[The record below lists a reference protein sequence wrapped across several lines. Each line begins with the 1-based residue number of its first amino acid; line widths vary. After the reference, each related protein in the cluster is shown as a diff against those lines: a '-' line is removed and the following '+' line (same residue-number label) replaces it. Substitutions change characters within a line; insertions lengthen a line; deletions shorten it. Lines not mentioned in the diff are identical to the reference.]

1 MRRTDRSLDKTLY
14 PSPLSKAYWAQ
25 AAAEFKSTRMLLFAA
40 LMIALRVALKP
51 LSIPIAADLRINTAF
66 FINAFGAATF
76 GPVVAVPAAA
86 ISDFLGCMLF
96 PQGIYYPPFALTEI
110 AGSVIFALF
119 LYRARITPL
128 RVILSRFCICFFV
141 NILLQTPIMRGY
153 YAFIGSSALYPLLD
167 TVRIAKNLVLFP
179 VEAALLMLFLRAA
192 VPPVQRQGYV
202 ASTVDRLVFT
212 KRHALALA
220 ALFLLSAGATAG
232 YAVYDYNTKS
242 FSKDYSAQERLQRNA
257 EMNAW
262 VAREAGEEE
271 ESLVTVI
278 ESARSRVGNPEMT
291 YELAV
296 YAVNREKFEEKA
308 AADESYTRNTLQ
320 GYSKSKAAKDDAL
333 TRIGSAVAVTDKHT
347 GGHISLDIQWISEQK
362 KEENA
367 P

>member
-1 MRRTDRSLDKTLY
+1 MYKSGLSTDKTLF
-14 PSPLSKAYWAQ
+14 PSPFSRAYWVQ
-25 AAAEFKSTRMLLFAA
+25 AASEFKNTRMLLFAA

-96 PQGIYYPPFALTEI
+96 PQGVYYPPFMLTEI

-141 NILLQTPIMRGY
+141 NILLQTPIMRWY

-167 TVRIAKNLVLFP
+167 TVCIAKNLVLFP

-212 KRHALALA
+212 RRHVLALI
-220 ALFLLSAGATAG
+220 ALLLLGAGATAG

-242 FSKDYSAQERLQRNA
+242 FSASYTAAERLSKNRL
-257 EMNAW
+257 MNAW
-262 VAREAGEEE
+262 AAEQLPDEREEN
-271 ESLVTVI
+271 LVTVI
-278 ESARSRVGNPEMT
+278 QSARSQVLNPEMT
-291 YELAV
+291 YELIV
-296 YAVNREKFEEKA
+296 YRVDEARFREKAEENEA
-308 AADESYTRNTLQ
+308 YTRDTLL
-320 GYSKSKAAKDDAL
+320 GYSKSKAKADDAL
-333 TRIGSAVAVTDKHT
+333 IPLASGTAIMNKHSGERIS
-347 GGHISLDIQWISEQK
+347 ISLTALD
-362 KEENA
+362 A
-367 P
+367 PREGAK